1 MSVSLLSGYL
11 KSNQPEAFKS
21 EVSKHIKQINALL
34 NFHNLDTHFENPDA
48 PEDHLDIL
56 TVHSIH
62 DLRKLAIHICNTQ
75 TVHCTDMIPEEMV
88 EAYYE
93 QRPDTLNR
101 VFDHFIFHGDAQGY
115 YLPMR
120 LPFVLESTQDLPAP
134 FDYVGSTESLLEEMR
149 ILSYALE
156 RKNEFGQEKF
166 ETLQEDMA
174 SIMLAC
180 HRSIESGSVLMLC

>member
-1 MSVSLLSGYL
+1 MSISLLSGYL
-11 KSNQPEAFKS
+11 KSTQPETFKS

-34 NFHNLDTHFENPDA
+34 NFHNLDSHLENPDV
-48 PEDHLDIL
+48 PEDYLDIL
-56 TVHSIH
+56 IVHSIN
-62 DLRKLAIHICNTQ
+62 DLSMLAIHICNTQ

-88 EAYYE
+88 ETYYE
-93 QRPDTLNR
+93 QRSIVLNQ

-120 LPFVLESTQDLPAP
+120 LPFVLESTEELHLPI
-134 FDYVGSTESLLEEMR
+134 DYVGSTENLLEEMR

-156 RKNEFGQEKF
+156 YKNEFDQEKF
-166 ETLQEDMA
+166 ETLQEDIV

-180 HRSIESGSVLMLC
+180 HRSIENGSVLMLC